1 MQKDDLLKW
10 AQMSPTPVAT
20 EPNISQSATTTMIQ
34 PADLETEVQQ
44 VVQALTSRGID
55 ITVGY
60 ANWRNLA
67 FALADGL
74 GESGRSH
81 FHALSSLHADYNY
94 AECDKQYTACLHGRG
109 SGITIKTF
117 FAMAKEGGVDLS
129 EVFASFAKLQGCKNR
144 EKEEKK
150 GDFDDFGS
158 ILQDCNLAKLAKSPA
173 DTFSDKLD
181 IDDLPLFLHPIWDYH
196 TDPADRDK
204 MILGTLDTVSGII
217 TESVYGNYDKRVVYT
232 PS

>member
-1 MQKDDLLKW
+1 
-10 AQMSPTPVAT
+10 MSPTPVAT
-20 EPNISQSATTTMIQ
+20 EPNVSQSATTTMIQ

-94 AECDKQYTACLHGRG
+94 TECDKQYTACLHGRG

-117 FAMAKEGGVDLS
+117 FAMAKEAGVDLS
-129 EVFASFAKLQGCKNR
+129 DVSATSATLPSGRNR
-144 EKEEKK
+144 EKVAKM
-150 GDFDDFGS
+150 GDFDDFWG
-158 ILQDCNLAKLAKSPA
+158 ILPTGRVAEVAESPTDC
-173 DTFSDKLD
+173 
-181 IDDLPLFLHPIWDYH
+181 
-196 TDPADRDK
+196 R
-204 MILGTLDTVSGII
+204 GTLS
-217 TESVYGNYDKRVVYT
+217 
-232 PS
+232 

>member
-10 AQMSPTPVAT
+10 AQMSPTPVVT
-20 EPNISQSATTTMIQ
+20 EPNVSQSATTTMIQ

-81 FHALSSLHADYNY
+81 FHALSSLHPDYNY
-94 AECDKQYTACLHGRG
+94 TECDKQYTACLHGRG
-109 SGITIKTF
+109 SK
-117 FAMAKEGGVDLS
+117 
-129 EVFASFAKLQGCKNR
+129 
-144 EKEEKK
+144 
-150 GDFDDFGS
+150 
-158 ILQDCNLAKLAKSPA
+158 
-173 DTFSDKLD
+173 
-181 IDDLPLFLHPIWDYH
+181 
-196 TDPADRDK
+196 
-204 MILGTLDTVSGII
+204 
-217 TESVYGNYDKRVVYT
+217 
-232 PS
+232 

>member
-20 EPNISQSATTTMIQ
+20 EPNVSQSATTTMIQ

-94 AECDKQYTACLHGRG
+94 TECDKQYTACLHGRG

-117 FAMAKEGGVDLS
+117 FAMAKEAGVDLS
-129 EVFASFAKLQGCKNR
+129 EVFATFAKLPNGKNR
-144 EKEEKK
+144 EKEEKI
-150 GDFDDFGS
+150 GVFDDFGY
-158 ILQDCNLAKLAKSPA
+158 ILPNGKMAKVAKSPT

-181 IDDLPLFLHPIWDYH
+181 VNDLPLFLYPIWEHH

-204 MILGTLDTVSGII
+204 MLLGTLNAVSG
-217 TESVYGNYDKRVVYT
+217 TNPPSVFGM
-232 PS
+232 